1 MTEAGAGEVPASPPA
16 RLDAALDRLTAEHTG
31 DTATVLAARQEYE
44 ERRGKVHEDEDLWE
58 RWSAAFVEWFVIE
71 RVGASP
77 DGAAGDSVQVSGRLG
92 RPSGASRELPPAA
105 RSLRRARDE
114 GDADTAAVIAALLR
128 SHRSLFEV
136 RELGAQRVEVLDLLG
151 GGAFSVV
158 EPRAMHGVEVGDVVE
173 LRLVGWEGQVWFG
186 RTFVFHP
193 KDARAAILDH
203 ARALLARGQSRRD
216 VIDHVAALRVRVNRY
231 RHVAP
236 ARVYELGSRIGG

>member
-1 MTEAGAGEVPASPPA
+1 VTEAAAGEAPASPPA

-31 DTATVLAARQEYE
+31 ETATVLAARQEYE

-71 RVGASP
+71 RVGA
-77 DGAAGDSVQVSGRLG
+77 GD
-92 RPSGASRELPPAA
+92 ELPPAA
-105 RSLRRARDE
+105 RSLRRARGD
-114 GDADTAAVIAALLR
+114 GDADAAAIIAALLR

>member
-1 MTEAGAGEVPASPPA
+1 MTDDADARSTPAQLDEV
-16 RLDAALDRLTAEHTG
+16 LDRLIAEHTG
-31 DTATVLAARQEYE
+31 DAGAVVAARKDYE

-71 RVGASP
+71 RIAPGA
-77 DGAAGDSVQVSGRLG
+77 
-92 RPSGASRELPPAA
+92 ELPPAA
-105 RSLRRARDE
+105 SSLRAARAGGDDE
-114 GDADTAAVIAALLR
+114 VAGIIGALLR

-136 RELGAQRVEVLDLLG
+136 RGLDQGDARVLDLLG
-151 GGAFSVV
+151 GGAFSVA

-173 LRLVGWEGQVWFG
+173 LRLIGWRNAVWFG

-216 VIDHVAALRVRVNRY
+216 VSEPVAALRVRVNRY

-236 ARVYELGSRIGG
+236 ARVYELGSKVGG

>member
-1 MTEAGAGEVPASPPA
+1 VTDDTAGSPPA
-16 RLDAALDRLTAEHTG
+16 RLDAALDRLIAEHTG
-31 DTATVLAARQEYE
+31 DAAAVLAARKEYE

-71 RVGASP
+71 RI
-77 DGAAGDSVQVSGRLG
+77 AAGAD
-92 RPSGASRELPPAA
+92 LPPAA
-105 RSLRRARDE
+105 VSLRRARGA
-114 GDADTAAVIAALLR
+114 GDAEQASLVAALLR

-136 RELGAQRVEVLDLLG
+136 RGLERAEVEVLDLLG
-151 GGAFSVV
+151 GGTFSVA
-158 EPRAMHGVEVGDVVE
+158 EPRAMHGVEVGDIVE
-173 LRLVGWEGQVWFG
+173 LRLVGWQEAVWFG

-193 KDARAAILDH
+193 KDARGAILDH

-236 ARVYELGSRIGG
+236 AKVYELGSKVGG

>member
-1 MTEAGAGEVPASPPA
+1 VSEATAESPPA
-16 RLDAALDRLTAEHTG
+16 RLDAVLDRLIAEHTG
-31 DTATVLAARQEYE
+31 DAATVLAARKEYE
-44 ERRGKVHEDEDLWE
+44 ERRGRVHEDEDLWE

-71 RVGASP
+71 RI
-77 DGAAGDSVQVSGRLG
+77 AAGAD
-92 RPSGASRELPPAA
+92 LPPAA
-105 RSLRRARDE
+105 LTLRRARAD
-114 GDADTAAVIAALLR
+114 GDAETEAVVAALLR

-136 RELGAQRVEVLDLLG
+136 RGLGRAAVEVLDLLG
-151 GGAFSVV
+151 GGAFSVA

-173 LRLVGWEGQVWFG
+173 LRLIGWQDAVWFG

-231 RHVAP
+231 RHVA
-236 ARVYELGSRIGG
+236 AAKVYELGSKVGG

>member
-1 MTEAGAGEVPASPPA
+1 VSDDAPSTPAQ
-16 RLDAALDRLTAEHTG
+16 LDAVLDDLIAEHTG
-31 DTATVLAARQEYE
+31 DAGAVVTARKEYE

-71 RVGASP
+71 RIAPGA
-77 DGAAGDSVQVSGRLG
+77 
-92 RPSGASRELPPAA
+92 ELPPAA
-105 RSLRRARDE
+105 SSLRTARAAGHAE
-114 GDADTAAVIAALLR
+114 VAGITAALLR

-136 RELGAQRVEVLDLLG
+136 RGLDQGDVEVLDLLG
-151 GGAFSVV
+151 GGAFSVA

-173 LRLVGWEGQVWFG
+173 LRLVGWQDAVWFG

-236 ARVYELGSRIGG
+236 ARVYELGSKVGG